1 MWRFCEAMDGPAYY
15 LVLYLHESKRV
26 NRPAGDDRKGWEN
39 TMKDF
44 SDFMPETIVA
54 TMDPNILA
62 NEQGVK
68 NLTHDQLIAL
78 DASVE
83 NDRGYTM

>member
-1 MWRFCEAMDGPAYY
+1 
-15 LVLYLHESKRV
+15 
-26 NRPAGDDRKGWEN
+26 
-39 TMKDF
+39 MKDF